1 MGKTLLRNAR
11 AIVSCDERDR
21 VYEHCDLLIEGQEV
35 LEIAPHISWSIRTT
49 TFSRP
54 LSAT

>member
-35 LEIAPHISWSIRTT
+35 A
-49 TFSRP
+49 
-54 LSAT
+54 